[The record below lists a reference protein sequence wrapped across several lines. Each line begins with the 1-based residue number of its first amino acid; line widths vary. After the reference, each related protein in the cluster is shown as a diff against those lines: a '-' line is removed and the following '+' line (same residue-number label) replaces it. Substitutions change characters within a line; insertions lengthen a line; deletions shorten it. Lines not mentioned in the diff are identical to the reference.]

1 LIKPSHG
8 GFLIIGN
15 KENTMNNFEKRAKH
29 ICERKGGAFEQI
41 DTMIEQIQAP
51 RPRAGIAIEDL
62 VLQPTFDSGTS
73 HDNLTYEIRQ
83 NALLINRLA
92 MTAIYN
98 RYEVDPDKTV
108 IHSYFGPPQTT
119 ELEPMTFMGV
129 RLMGYRGGDS
139 VTTDVQHFTNQ
150 GIGFYEQHEYSK
162 RANPGIAVRRTHNP
176 LEPFDVTTG
185 YSIHE
190 FNRVAA
196 MPRIARFSVYEVV
209 NGQFHGGLYD
219 Y

>member
-1 LIKPSHG
+1 
-8 GFLIIGN
+8 
-15 KENTMNNFEKRAKH
+15 MNNFEKRARY

-41 DTMIEQIQAP
+41 DAMIEQVRAP
-51 RPRAGIAIEDL
+51 RPRVGVAIEDL
-62 VLQPTFDSGTS
+62 VLEPTLDSGTPY
-73 HDNLTYEIRQ
+73 DDLTYEIRK

-98 RYEVDPDKTV
+98 HYEVDPNKTV
-108 IHSYFGPPQTT
+108 THPHLDSPQTT

-129 RLMGYRGGDS
+129 RVMGYTGGDN

-150 GIGFYEQHEYSK
+150 GIGFYEQHVYSK
-162 RANPGIAVRRTHNP
+162 RTNPGIAVRRTDNP
-176 LEPFDVTTG
+176 LEPFDVTAG
-185 YSIHE
+185 YSLHE
-190 FNRVAA
+190 FNRVPA